1 MKPRASRNPLVP
13 FLQSKM
19 NTSRL
24 LLAVTTLIFFA
35 ALAISPLNAGSMG
48 NGAAQR
54 EKLVVDSVDVTGG
67 IIVLKSMVDNS
78 IQTYKIDATTHIILG
93 HTKGSIDQITVGLK
107 VANLRA
113 VAGAP
118 PQTLQTLLLYPATPA
133 PAPPPANQSRLAIHN
148 RFLLIPKFRGQANG
162 QGCQNQFGIQDRRFN

>member
-133 PAPPPANQSRLAIHN
+133 PAPPPANQ
-148 RFLLIPKFRGQANG
+148 
-162 QGCQNQFGIQDRRFN
+162 

>member
-35 ALAISPLNAGSMG
+35 ALAISPLNAG

-113 VAGAP
+113 GAGAP
-118 PQTLQTLLLYPATPA
+118 PQTLQTLLLYPATPT
-133 PAPPPANQSRLAIHN
+133 PAPPPANQ
-148 RFLLIPKFRGQANG
+148 
-162 QGCQNQFGIQDRRFN
+162 